1 MSLVASLN
9 VGVSALRSFSSGIQ
23 VISNNIA
30 NVSTVA
36 YKSSHA
42 NYSDTFSNLL
52 RPLVPNEKGDVGAKI
67 DPTQIG
73 GGVQVQS
80 VTASFTQGTVNNT
93 GSTSDLAIAGPGYF
107 RVKDPVSGNSYVTR
121 AGNFRFD
128 ANGYLVTQQGH
139 RVQGTNSATTKVA
152 YDPATGGYDVK
163 TASSNPLTKS
173 AYAFSTTSPFELT
186 GVDPTGLSVGMVVY
200 SNYSVPPFVGTTAGT
215 IAAPSFEVTGI
226 TGLKDASGNAIT
238 PSVAFKVG
246 QSITGEGIPA
256 GSTISAIDP
265 ATNVVTFTN
274 AAGVG
279 GIPLGSV
286 YTSKSTDLFS
296 VTNSS
301 SVAGQPNNHA
311 EIVKISGTTVTLSN
325 MDGLT
330 ASTRPQTFVFMN
342 PKTVTLAAS
351 GLTAI
356 MKPLAAA
363 INFTVQPVIG
373 QFTATV
379 DPADL
384 YSATNLNGLQVGMMI
399 QSADINNGAPTRI
412 ADINTTTGVVTF
424 ANAATGTGN
433 PAAIGGT
440 GIARLSNRVYA
451 VTVQNTSG
459 VVDGMVAEFS
469 DPQNPATKMH
479 AVLTVDRSSTTRLLL
494 DFGAFGNGYTG
505 TNVNDATL
513 TANNA
518 DPIISNFTSAF
529 NINFQT
535 NSNKTLYTSAS
546 LIGDVR
552 IAFDAGKDYTL
563 VDLNGGTLPNYT
575 VALASSGAPA
585 VKSFTVGNDGSIM
598 ATLSN
603 GQSFKTGQVL
613 LQDFLDPGALIR
625 EGDNLFSGMALAG
638 ERGGNKWE
646 NLSIADLTSVTAG
659 KAGLGVIQGSALEL
673 SNVDIGE
680 EFAKMI
686 TTQRSFQ
693 AGSRVITVS
702 DQMLE
707 EVVNLK
713 R

>member
-1 MSLVASLN
+1 
-9 VGVSALRSFSSGIQ
+9 
-23 VISNNIA
+23 
-30 NVSTVA
+30 
-36 YKSSHA
+36 
-42 NYSDTFSNLL
+42 
-52 RPLVPNEKGDVGAKI
+52 
-67 DPTQIG
+67 
-73 GGVQVQS
+73 
-80 VTASFTQGTVNNT
+80 
-93 GSTSDLAIAGPGYF
+93 
-107 RVKDPVSGNSYVTR
+107 
-121 AGNFRFD
+121 
-128 ANGYLVTQQGH
+128 
-139 RVQGTNSATTKVA
+139 
-152 YDPATGGYDVK
+152 
-163 TASSNPLTKS
+163 
-173 AYAFSTTSPFELT
+173 
-186 GVDPTGLSVGMVVY
+186 
-200 SNYSVPPFVGTTAGT
+200 
-215 IAAPSFEVTGI
+215 VTGI